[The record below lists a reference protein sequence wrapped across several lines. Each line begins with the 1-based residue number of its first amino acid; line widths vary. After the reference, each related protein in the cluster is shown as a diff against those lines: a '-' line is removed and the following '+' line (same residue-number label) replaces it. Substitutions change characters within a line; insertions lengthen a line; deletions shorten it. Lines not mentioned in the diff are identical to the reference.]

1 MMGWIAWT
9 LAITTLVL
17 GVLLTVVVMMQSSK
31 DSKSVVTGG
40 NTFYGSNKGKTL
52 DGLLSKITVI
62 FGILFIISCFLT
74 TVAIIK

>member
-9 LAITTLVL
+9 LVVTTLVL
-17 GVLLTVVVMMQSSK
+17 GVLLTIVVMMQNSK

-40 NTFYGSNKGKTL
+40 NTFYGSNKSKTL
-52 DGLLSKITVI
+52 DGLLAKITVV

-74 TVAIIK
+74 TIAIIK